1 MRKTIYLTYLL
12 SVFSLL
18 PSYGGSNEKITVS
31 GEISSV
37 EVHSAAP
44 LIIDTDTEY
53 QKVIGVNVERE
64 LGWKRFII
72 AHEFAHSILHY
83 QEGRIYL
90 HREHTKG
97 KNADENDADYFAAA
111 LLMPR
116 NSFRRVYT
124 ELTQKGLHKKTICS
138 QLAREYGVPLES
150 VTRRIEEIKV

>member
-53 QKVIGVNVERE
+53 QKVIGFGGMNTKWQASTLSDNEITTLYGNGEGQLGYNVLRVRISPNGERDWKQIVGTVRKAKS
-64 LGWKRFII
+64 LGATILATPWTPPVRF
-72 AHEFAHSILHY
+72 EKQS
-83 QEGRIYL
+83 
-90 HREHTKG
+90 
-97 KNADENDADYFAAA
+97 
-111 LLMPR
+111 
-116 NSFRRVYT
+116 
-124 ELTQKGLHKKTICS
+124 
-138 QLAREYGVPLES
+138 
-150 VTRRIEEIKV
+150 

>member
-53 QKVIGVNVERE
+53 QKVIGFGGMNTKWQASTLSDNEITTLYGNGEGQLGYNVLRVRISPNGERD
-64 LGWKRFII
+64 WKQIVGTVRKAKSFGGYHFGYSLDTTCRF
-72 AHEFAHSILHY
+72 EKQS
-83 QEGRIYL
+83 
-90 HREHTKG
+90 
-97 KNADENDADYFAAA
+97 
-111 LLMPR
+111 
-116 NSFRRVYT
+116 
-124 ELTQKGLHKKTICS
+124 
-138 QLAREYGVPLES
+138 
-150 VTRRIEEIKV
+150 

>member
-53 QKVIGVNVERE
+53 QKVIGFGGMNTKWQASTLSDNEITTLYGNGEGQLGYNVLRVRISPNGERD
-64 LGWKRFII
+64 WKQIVVR
-72 AHEFAHSILHY
+72 
-83 QEGRIYL
+83 
-90 HREHTKG
+90 
-97 KNADENDADYFAAA
+97 
-111 LLMPR
+111 
-116 NSFRRVYT
+116 
-124 ELTQKGLHKKTICS
+124 
-138 QLAREYGVPLES
+138 
-150 VTRRIEEIKV
+150 

>member
-53 QKVIGVNVERE
+53 QKVIGFGGMNTKWQASTLSDNEITTLYGNGEGQLGYNVLRVRISPNGERDWKQIVGTVRKAKS
-64 LGWKRFII
+64 LGLPFW
-72 AHEFAHSILHY
+72 L
-83 QEGRIYL
+83 
-90 HREHTKG
+90 
-97 KNADENDADYFAAA
+97 
-111 LLMPR
+111 
-116 NSFRRVYT
+116 
-124 ELTQKGLHKKTICS
+124 
-138 QLAREYGVPLES
+138 PLGHHLS
-150 VTRRIEEIKV
+150 V